1 MRNLDLDELQ
11 IFKAVAEAGGMT
23 RAAKQLGRVP
33 SNVSTRLKQLEAQ
46 LGRTLFERH
55 NGKLVLSNE
64 GRLLLTYADR
74 LLSLA
79 AEAGAVV
86 RSGIPCGVFRVGS
99 LESTAASRLPPI
111 LAGYHKTYP
120 DVDVELA
127 TGTTAAL
134 VSRVLSGDLEA
145 AFVAEPFA
153 PGDLEMQHAFNEHL
167 VLITP
172 RDIRHVKSPRD
183 LDRSTIIAFAV
194 GCAYRRR
201 LDEWLGRAGL
211 IPGRFMEF
219 GSYHAILACVAAGSG
234 IAIVPRSVV
243 RLLHAESE
251 VSVHPLP
258 VQVANAKT
266 QLVWRTGHHSLAL
279 EALRREV
286 PKPRH

>member
-1 MRNLDLDELQ
+1 
-11 IFKAVAEAGGMT
+11 
-23 RAAKQLGRVP
+23 
-33 SNVSTRLKQLEAQ
+33 
-46 LGRTLFERH
+46 
-55 NGKLVLSNE
+55 
-64 GRLLLTYADR
+64 
-74 LLSLA
+74 
-79 AEAGAVV
+79 
-86 RSGIPCGVFRVGS
+86 
-99 LESTAASRLPPI
+99 
-111 LAGYHKTYP
+111 
-120 DVDVELA
+120 
-127 TGTTAAL
+127 

-153 PGDLEMQHAFNEHL
+153 PGDLDMQHAFNEHL

-172 RDIRHVKSPRD
+172 RDIRPLKSPRD

-251 VSVHPLP
+251 VSVHSLP